1 MKTWDDIRFSCKS
14 YTCIYKSIVF
24 RQAQPVSM
32 QNYCKEIRSN
42 YILPHCCS
50 IRSNRTMFDS
60 KINKTGMMTTAKGK
74 ALYHITHIPFI
85 TIKTVTYLFS
95 SLPAVKISLSFN
107 KIKEHSK
114 LVSIWSLL
122 WLSLVLWWAS
132 SKLFCCIVNSIHMP
146 VLWQLQSIKLML
158 LLCRYA
164 KCLPITMSIYWKT
177 L

>member
-74 ALYHITHIPFI
+74 ALYQITHTPFY

-95 SLPAVKISLSFN
+95 SLPAAKVSLSFN

-122 WLSLVLWWAS
+122 
-132 SKLFCCIVNSIHMP
+132 CISGFM
-146 VLWQLQSIKLML
+146 
-158 LLCRYA
+158 
-164 KCLPITMSIYWKT
+164 MSIFQGILFYCQQHPHARFCDSCKI
-177 L
+177 LN

>member
-85 TIKTVTYLFS
+85 TIKTVKYLFN
-95 SLPAVKISLSFN
+95 SLPAVKISLSQQN
-107 KIKEHSK
+107 KTVSQISVH
-114 LVSIWSLL
+114 LVFALTISG
-122 WLSLVLWWAS
+122 
-132 SKLFCCIVNSIHMP
+132 FMMN
-146 VLWQLQSIKLML
+146 L
-158 LLCRYA
+158 LLRYSVILSTASTRPFFVTAA
-164 KCLPITMSIYWKT
+164 KY
-177 L
+177 